1 MTLDERKRLPAC
13 PLVIDAAYA
22 GLPGMAHGGYVAGVL
37 TAALAADSS
46 RIRLRRPVPP
56 AQALRLERPHRTQ
69 VELHGEA
76 GLLADGADAEVLIDA
91 PERVAPAEALSA
103 SRRFPGMAH
112 HPYPGCVCCGPAHP
126 RGLRVFPG
134 PVSGRG
140 VVAALWVP
148 AAELADGGGDL
159 PSELVCAAL
168 DCPQLWALMLH
179 APATTADRVVTA
191 VLETRLDDRVVAGEP
206 HVVMG
211 WPIGRDGRRW
221 LAGAAIFGPGGELCA
236 VGRQTAAVVGGWGVP
251 LGRDRWAAG
260 VAAE

>member
-1 MTLDERKRLPAC
+1 MTLGERNSLPAR

-56 AQALRLERPHRTQ
+56 AQALRLERPRRSQ

-76 GLLADGADAEVLIDA
+76 GLLADGADAEVLIDV
-91 PERVAPAEALSA
+91 PERVTPAEALAA
-103 SRRFPGMAH
+103 SRRFPGTAH
-112 HPYPGCVCCGPAHP
+112 HPFPGCMCCGPAHP

-140 VVAALWVP
+140 VVATLWVP
-148 AAELADGGGDL
+148 AAELADGRGHL
-159 PSELVCAAL
+159 PRELVCAAL
-168 DCPQLWALMLH
+168 DCPQLWALMVH
-179 APATTADRVVTA
+179 VPATTADRVVTA

-221 LAGAAIFGPGGELCA
+221 LAGAAIFGPGGALCA

-251 LGRDRWAAG
+251 LGRDRWASGLAAG
-260 VAAE
+260 